1 MSTSQ
6 QIIEAIFQASRAEKK
21 KAEKSIKEES
31 QLTKSA
37 GTEAAVAE
45 EELEAF
51 SSNNDSTHEEMQ
63 RLRMN
68 AMQAEIDKLQAEVET
83 MHTTSKGNEI
93 DNSLRKYMAWMT
105 FGFMVFWC
113 LFVACVLG
121 VYMFTKKGQ
130 LEPEVVI
137 ALLGTSTI
145 SIVGLVGFV
154 VSGLFKS
161 STRN

>member
-1 MSTSQ
+1 MISIQKIRDT
-6 QIIEAIFQASRAEKK
+6 ILQASDTELSEPTNLAQSAIDKTSAEK
-21 KAEKSIKEES
+21 
-31 QLTKSA
+31 
-37 GTEAAVAE
+37 EAD
-45 EELEAF
+45 AF
-51 SSNNDSTHEEMQ
+51 SSADDSTHEEMQ

-83 MHTTSKGNEI
+83 MHTASKGNEI

-113 LFVACVLG
+113 LFVASVLG
-121 VYMFTKKGQ
+121 IYMFAKRGM

-161 STRN
+161 STKG

>member
-1 MSTSQ
+1 MSTSR
-6 QIIEAIFQASRAEKK
+6 QIREAILKASKIEKK
-21 KAEKSIKEES
+21 KATDGAEHGATLLDCMTTNES
-31 QLTKSA
+31 PAQ
-37 GTEAAVAE
+37 

-51 SSNNDSTHEEMQ
+51 SSDNDSTHEEMQ

-121 VYMFTKKGQ
+121 VYMFTKNGQ

>member
-1 MSTSQ
+1 MPKSQ
-6 QIIEAIFQASRAEKK
+6 QIIDTIFQASEVEKK
-21 KAEKSIKEES
+21 KAGKNAEKECLPLPGLNTENSSAEKEF
-31 QLTKSA
+31 
-37 GTEAAVAE
+37 
-45 EELEAF
+45 EAF
-51 SSNNDSTHEEMQ
+51 SSDADSVHEEMQ

-83 MHTTSKGNEI
+83 MHTASKGNEI

-161 STRN
+161 SIKS

>member
-6 QIIEAIFQASRAEKK
+6 QIIDAIFQASKIEKK
-21 KAEKSIKEES
+21 KAEKNTEKECDPLWSLKAEN
-31 QLTKSA
+31 LSA
-37 GTEAAVAE
+37 EK
-45 EELEAF
+45 ELEAF
-51 SSNNDSTHEEMQ
+51 SSDDDSTHEEMQ

-83 MHTTSKGNEI
+83 MHTASKGNEI

-121 VYMFTKKGQ
+121 VYMLTKKGQ

-161 STRN
+161 SIKN